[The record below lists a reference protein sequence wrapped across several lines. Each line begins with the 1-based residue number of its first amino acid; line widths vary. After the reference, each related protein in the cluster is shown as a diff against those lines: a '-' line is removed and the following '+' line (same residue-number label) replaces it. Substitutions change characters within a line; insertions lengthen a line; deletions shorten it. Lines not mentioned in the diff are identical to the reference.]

1 MRVEKIKLGDK
12 KIAYSITTTIHHYT
26 KHQGIVS
33 FKHSFLIPAN
43 CISELQQLSRMKI
56 DNKELTK
63 LIDEKKITKGKI
75 IKYIATILFKY
86 GVAVNKYTIKTAF
99 RKTFHADISDDTIRT
114 ALKNC
119 RTYTNRKIT
128 NYSLI

>member
-1 MRVEKIKLGDK
+1 MRVEKIKLRDK
-12 KIAYSITTTIHHYT
+12 KIAFRVMTTICHYT

-33 FKHSFLIPAN
+33 FKHEFLIPAN
-43 CISELQQLSRMKI
+43 CVSELRNFAKMKI

-75 IKYIATILFKY
+75 IKYIATILQKH
-86 GVAVNKYTIKTAF
+86 GVAVNKYAIKAVF
-99 RKTFHADISDDTIRT
+99 RKVFHTDISDDTIRLS
-114 ALKNC
+114 LKNC
-119 RTYTNRKIT
+119 RTYTHRKVT